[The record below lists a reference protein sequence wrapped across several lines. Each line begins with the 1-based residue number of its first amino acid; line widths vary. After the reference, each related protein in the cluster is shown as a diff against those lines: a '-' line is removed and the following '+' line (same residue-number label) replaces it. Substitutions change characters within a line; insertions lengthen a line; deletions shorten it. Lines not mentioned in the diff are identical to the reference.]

1 MIRSRKNNN
10 KNNNQR
16 GDKRNNFNRTMI
28 LQNPSSSVTRW
39 NGPVAVPRGRTGEDT
54 QFSYLTLTGYLT
66 SAAGVGGLINNVFS
80 SDPTGALDWS
90 SFANLYTEYRVLAV
104 TFKYCPNLL
113 NAVISTVT
121 IVSPVFV
128 VIDRQSNAVF
138 TGYNAPSNYSS
149 MKPMYLNNTY
159 RLKLNMADVSNSTYT
174 PINSSTPNPTY
185 IKLFGTPNTANQQFG
200 VYILKYAVE
209 FRARQ

>member
-1 MIRSRKNNN
+1 MRPYKN
-10 KNNNQR
+10 KNKNKNSSSR
-16 GDKRNNFNRTMI
+16 SNNFSRTLA

-39 NGPVAVPRGRTGEDT
+39 NGPVSVPRGRTGEDT
-54 QFSYLTLTGYLT
+54 QYSYLTLTGYLT
-66 SAAGVGGLINNVFS
+66 SAAGAGGNIANVFS

-90 SFANLYTEYRVLAV
+90 SFANLYTEYRVLAL

-113 NAVISTVT
+113 NAIVSSIT
-121 IVSPVFV
+121 IASPVFV
-128 VIDRQSNAVF
+128 VIDRQSNAPF

-149 MKPMYLNNTY
+149 MKPMYLDSTY
-159 RLKLNMADVSNSTYT
+159 RLKLNMADVTDAVYT
-174 PINSSTPNPTY
+174 PISSAPANPTH
-185 IKLFGTPNTANQQFG
+185 IKLFGSPNTASQQFG